1 MISFMIGMF
10 VGASVAVLGLAML
23 MAGRNVSS

>member
-1 MISFMIGMF
+1 MISFMLGMF

-23 MAGRNVSS
+23 LNGRSDNV

>member
-1 MISFMIGMF
+1 MIIFVLGMF

-23 MAGRNVSS
+23 LAGRTGA